1 MIADVEQ
8 KRALLEQARLNLGY
22 TKIVAPVSG
31 EVNKTVV
38 VGMNV
43 QEGQQLLTVVPLNEV
58 WVTANFKETQLRDM
72 RVGQKAEIHADS
84 SGRTFKG
91 HVDSIAGATG
101 PLFSLLPPEN
111 ATGNYVKIVQRIPV
125 KIVLEPGENKDRGL
139 RPGMNV
145 VPDVYLQMSS
155 AALTLDQDVWR
166 PKYNPWLIAVVVA
179 LAAFME
185 VLDTSIANVAL
196 PYMAGNLG
204 ASNDQSTW
212 VLTSYLVSN
221 AIILP
226 ISGWLAGALGRK
238 RFFMACL
245 TVFTVSSLL
254 CGIAPSLGFLLFFRV
269 LQGAGGGGLQPMAQA
284 ILADTFP
291 PQQRGLAFALYGITA
306 IMAPTIGPTL
316 GGWITFNYSWRW
328 IFFINLPVGVVTWFL
343 VRRFV
348 EDPPY
353 LRKLKAA
360 GVKLDYI
367 GIALLALGIGA
378 LQVLLDKGQEDD
390 WFGSHFITT
399 LVVIATVCL
408 ISLVIWE
415 WYQKAPIID
424 VRMFKNF
431 NFAGSSLMMFT
442 LGILLFS
449 SLVLMPQFLQTLVGY
464 TSELAGLALSAGGLV
479 LLIEMPIMGQL
490 TTKIQARYLIA
501 FGWLAL
507 SIAMFYSTKRI
518 DLQISFSAATWLRIA
533 QVIGLGFLFVP
544 ITLVAYIG
552 IAPEKNNAVAG
563 IINFMRNMGSSVGT
577 SLVTTLIARRSQF
590 HQGRLVQNVRVDNP
604 NFVNA
609 ANGLAQHLAASGVGK
624 HEAQMTAYARI
635 YQSLASPGHKPG
647 IYRHL
652 YGPLRGSGDHVLS
665 GFRSEEK

>member
-1 MIADVEQ
+1 
-8 KRALLEQARLNLGY
+8 
-22 TKIVAPVSG
+22 
-31 EVNKTVV
+31 
-38 VGMNV
+38 
-43 QEGQQLLTVVPLNEV
+43 
-58 WVTANFKETQLRDM
+58 
-72 RVGQKAEIHADS
+72 
-84 SGRTFKG
+84 
-91 HVDSIAGATG
+91 
-101 PLFSLLPPEN
+101 
-111 ATGNYVKIVQRIPV
+111 
-125 KIVLEPGENKDRGL
+125 
-139 RPGMNV
+139 
-145 VPDVYLQMSS
+145 MSS
-155 AALTLDQDVWR
+155 AALTIDQDVWR
-166 PKYNPWLIAVVVA
+166 PKFNPWLIAVVVA

-196 PYMAGNLG
+196 PYMAGSLG

-226 ISGWLAGALGRK
+226 ISGWLAGTLGRK

-245 TVFTVSSLL
+245 GVFTVSSLL
-254 CGIAPSLGFLLFFRV
+254 CGIAPSLGLLLFFRV

-316 GGWITFNYSWRW
+316 GGWITFSYSWRW
-328 IFFINLPVGVVTWFL
+328 IFFINIPVGIATWFL

-353 LRKLKAA
+353 LSRLKAA

-367 GIALLALGIGA
+367 GIALLTLGIGS

-399 LVVIATVCL
+399 LVVVAIAALV
-408 ISLVIWE
+408 SLVVWE

-424 VRMFKNF
+424 VRMFKSF
-431 NFAGSSLMMFT
+431 NFASANLMMFT

-449 SLVLMPQFLQTLVGY
+449 SLVLMPQFLQTLLGY

-479 LLIEMPIMGQL
+479 LLLEMPIMGQL
-490 TTKIQARYLIA
+490 TTKLQARYLIA

-507 SIAMFYSTKRI
+507 SLAMYYSTKRI
-518 DLQISFSAATWLRIA
+518 DLQISFNAAVLLRIA

-552 IAPEKNNAVAG
+552 IAPEKNNSVAG
-563 IINFMRNMGSSVGT
+563 IVNFMRNMGSSVGT

-590 HQGRLVQNVRVDNP
+590 HQMRLIQNARTDNP
-604 NFVNA
+604 NFQNS
-609 ANGLAQHLAASGVGK
+609 ANGLVQKLTQSGLAA
-624 HEAQMTAYARI
+624 HDAQIHAYARI
-635 YQSLASPGHKPG
+635 YRSIEAQAASLAFVDTFMVLAVGAALMFFLTFVLKKNDPGG
-647 IYRHL
+647 GRVAV
-652 YGPLRGSGDHVLS
+652 D
-665 GFRSEEK
+665 

>member
-1 MIADVEQ
+1 M
-8 KRALLEQARLNLGY
+8 
-22 TKIVAPVSG
+22 T
-31 EVNKTVV
+31 T
-38 VGMNV
+38 
-43 QEGQQLLTVVPLNEV
+43 
-58 WVTANFKETQLRDM
+58 
-72 RVGQKAEIHADS
+72 
-84 SGRTFKG
+84 
-91 HVDSIAGATG
+91 
-101 PLFSLLPPEN
+101 
-111 ATGNYVKIVQRIPV
+111 
-125 KIVLEPGENKDRGL
+125 
-139 RPGMNV
+139 
-145 VPDVYLQMSS
+145 
-155 AALTLDQDVWR
+155 AALNLDQDIWR
-166 PKYNPWLIAVVVA
+166 PRYNPWLVAVVVA

-238 RFFMACL
+238 RFFMSCL
-245 TVFTVSSLL
+245 GIFTISSLL
-254 CGIAPSLGFLLFFRV
+254 CGVAPSLSLLLLFRV
-269 LQGAGGGGLQPMAQA
+269 LQGVGGGGLQPMAQA

-291 PQQRGLAFALYGITA
+291 PQQRGLAFSLYGITG

-328 IFFINLPVGVVTWFL
+328 IFFINLPVGLTTWFL

-353 LRKLKAA
+353 LSRIKAA

-367 GIALLALGIGA
+367 GIALLTLGIGA

-390 WFGSHFITT
+390 WFGSRFITT
-399 LVVIATVCL
+399 LVVVASACL
-408 ISLVIWE
+408 ISLVVWE
-415 WYQKAPIID
+415 WHQKAPIID
-424 VRMFKNF
+424 VRMFKSF
-431 NFAGSSLMMFT
+431 NFASASLMMFT

-449 SLVLMPQFLQTLVGY
+449 SLVLMPQFLQTLLGY

-479 LLIEMPIMGQL
+479 LLFEMRLMGQL

-507 SIAMFYSTKRI
+507 SLAMYYSTKRI
-518 DLQISFSAATWLRIA
+518 DLQISFNAAVRLRIT

-552 IAPEKNNAVAG
+552 ISPEK
-563 IINFMRNMGSSVGT
+563 
-577 SLVTTLIARRSQF
+577 
-590 HQGRLVQNVRVDNP
+590 
-604 NFVNA
+604 
-609 ANGLAQHLAASGVGK
+609 K
-624 HEAQMTAYARI
+624 
-635 YQSLASPGHKPG
+635 
-647 IYRHL
+647 
-652 YGPLRGSGDHVLS
+652 
-665 GFRSEEK
+665 

>member
-1 MIADVEQ
+1 M
-8 KRALLEQARLNLGY
+8 
-22 TKIVAPVSG
+22 
-31 EVNKTVV
+31 
-38 VGMNV
+38 
-43 QEGQQLLTVVPLNEV
+43 
-58 WVTANFKETQLRDM
+58 
-72 RVGQKAEIHADS
+72 S
-84 SGRTFKG
+84 SG
-91 HVDSIAGATG
+91 
-101 PLFSLLPPEN
+101 
-111 ATGNYVKIVQRIPV
+111 
-125 KIVLEPGENKDRGL
+125 
-139 RPGMNV
+139 
-145 VPDVYLQMSS
+145 
-155 AALTLDQDVWR
+155 ALTLDEVVWR

-238 RFFMACL
+238 RFFMSCL
-245 TVFTVSSLL
+245 AVFTVSSLL
-254 CGIAPSLGFLLFFRV
+254 CGIAPSLGFLLLFRV

-328 IFFINLPVGVVTWFL
+328 IFFINLPVGILTWLL

-353 LRKLKAA
+353 LAKLKAA

-399 LVVIATVCL
+399 LIVVATVCL

-415 WYQKAPIID
+415 LYQKAPIID
-424 VRMFKNF
+424 VRMFKSF
-431 NFAGSSLMMFT
+431 NFASSSLMMFT

-479 LLIEMPIMGQL
+479 LLFEMPVMGQL

-507 SIAMFYSTKRI
+507 SVSMFYSTKRI
-518 DLQISFSAATWLRIA
+518 DLLISFSAATWLRIA

-590 HQGRLVQNVRVDNP
+590 HQARLVQNARVDNP
-604 NFVNA
+604 NFVNS
-609 ANGLAQHLAASGVGK
+609 ANGLAQQLAASGVGR
-624 HEAQMTAYARI
+624 HEAQLTAYARI
-635 YQSLASPGHKPG
+635 YQSLQGQAASLAYIDTFMVLCVGAAIMFGLSFVLKKNDPGG
-647 IYRHL
+647 GGVR
-652 YGPLRGSGDHVLS
+652 VA
-665 GFRSEEK
+665 E

>member
-1 MIADVEQ
+1 
-8 KRALLEQARLNLGY
+8 
-22 TKIVAPVSG
+22 
-31 EVNKTVV
+31 
-38 VGMNV
+38 
-43 QEGQQLLTVVPLNEV
+43 
-58 WVTANFKETQLRDM
+58 
-72 RVGQKAEIHADS
+72 
-84 SGRTFKG
+84 
-91 HVDSIAGATG
+91 
-101 PLFSLLPPEN
+101 
-111 ATGNYVKIVQRIPV
+111 
-125 KIVLEPGENKDRGL
+125 
-139 RPGMNV
+139 
-145 VPDVYLQMSS
+145 MSS
-155 AALTLDQDVWR
+155 AALTIEQEIWR

-226 ISGWLAGALGRK
+226 ISGWLAGAFGRK

-245 TVFTVSSLL
+245 TIFTVSSLL
-254 CGIAPSLGFLLFFRV
+254 CGVAPSLGFLLLFRV
-269 LQGAGGGGLQPMAQA
+269 LQGVGGGGLQPMAQA

-328 IFFINLPVGVVTWFL
+328 IFFINLPVGLITWFL

-353 LRKLKAA
+353 LRKIKAA

-367 GIALLALGIGA
+367 GIALLTLGIGA
-378 LQVLLDKGQEDD
+378 LQILLDKGQEDD

-399 LVVIATVCL
+399 LVVVATVCL
-408 ISLVIWE
+408 VSLVIWE
-415 WYQKAPIID
+415 WYQKTPIID
-424 VRMFKNF
+424 VRMFKSF
-431 NFAGSSLMMFT
+431 NFASASLMMFT
-442 LGILLFS
+442 LGIMLFS
-449 SLVLMPQFLQTLVGY
+449 SLVLMPQFLQTLLGY
-464 TSELAGLALSAGGLV
+464 TSELAGFALSAGGLV

-490 TTKIQARYLIA
+490 TTKFQARYLIA

-518 DLQISFSAATWLRIA
+518 DLQISFSAATWLRIT

-552 IAPEKNNAVAG
+552 ISPEKNNSVAG

-590 HQGRLVQNVRVDNP
+590 HQGRLVQNVRIDNS

-609 ANGLAQHLAASGVGK
+609 ANGLAQRLATSGVGK

-635 YQSLASPGHKPG
+635 YRSLQAQAASLAYIDTFMVLCVGAGIMFFLSFALKKNDPGG
-647 IYRHL
+647 G
-652 YGPLRGSGDHVLS
+652 GPKVM
-665 GFRSEEK
+665 E

>member
-1 MIADVEQ
+1 M
-8 KRALLEQARLNLGY
+8 
-22 TKIVAPVSG
+22 
-31 EVNKTVV
+31 
-38 VGMNV
+38 
-43 QEGQQLLTVVPLNEV
+43 
-58 WVTANFKETQLRDM
+58 
-72 RVGQKAEIHADS
+72 
-84 SGRTFKG
+84 
-91 HVDSIAGATG
+91 
-101 PLFSLLPPEN
+101 
-111 ATGNYVKIVQRIPV
+111 
-125 KIVLEPGENKDRGL
+125 
-139 RPGMNV
+139 
-145 VPDVYLQMSS
+145 
-155 AALTLDQDVWR
+155 
-166 PKYNPWLIAVVVA
+166 VVA

-221 AIILP
+221 AIVLP

-238 RFFMACL
+238 RFFMICL
-245 TVFTVSSLL
+245 VVFTVSSLL
-254 CGIAPSLGFLLFFRV
+254 CGIAPSLGLLLFFRV

-291 PQQRGLAFALYGITA
+291 PEQRGLAFALYGITA

-328 IFFINLPVGVVTWFL
+328 IFFINLPVGLATLFL

-353 LRKLKAA
+353 LSRLKSA

-367 GIALLALGIGA
+367 GIALLTLGVGA

-390 WFGSHFITT
+390 WFGSRFITT
-399 LVVIATVCL
+399 LVVVATVCL

-415 WYQKAPIID
+415 WFQKAPIID

-431 NFAGSSLMMFT
+431 NFASSNLMMFT
-442 LGILLFS
+442 LGIMLFS

-464 TSELAGLALSAGGLV
+464 TSQVAGIAISAGGLV
-479 LLIEMPIMGQL
+479 LLFEMPIMGQL

-507 SIAMFYSTKRI
+507 SLAMFYSTKRI
-518 DLQISFSAATWLRIA
+518 DLQISFSVAVWLRVA

-552 IAPEKNNAVAG
+552 ISPEKNNAVAG
-563 IINFMRNMGSSVGT
+563 IVNFMRNMGSSVGT
-577 SLVTTLIARRSQF
+577 SLVTTSIARRSQF
-590 HQGRLVQNVRVDNP
+590 HQARLVEHARLDNP
-604 NFVNA
+604 NFQNSA
-609 ANGLAQHLAASGVGK
+609 DGLARHLAHAGLNT
-624 HEAQMTAYARI
+624 HEAHMRAFAAI
-635 YQSLASPGHKPG
+635 YQGLQAQAATLAYIDTFMVLAVGAAIMFFLGFILKKNDPGG
-647 IYRHL
+647 GGR
-652 YGPLRGSGDHVLS
+652 VLAD
-665 GFRSEEK
+665 

>member
-1 MIADVEQ
+1 
-8 KRALLEQARLNLGY
+8 
-22 TKIVAPVSG
+22 
-31 EVNKTVV
+31 
-38 VGMNV
+38 
-43 QEGQQLLTVVPLNEV
+43 
-58 WVTANFKETQLRDM
+58 
-72 RVGQKAEIHADS
+72 
-84 SGRTFKG
+84 
-91 HVDSIAGATG
+91 
-101 PLFSLLPPEN
+101 
-111 ATGNYVKIVQRIPV
+111 
-125 KIVLEPGENKDRGL
+125 
-139 RPGMNV
+139 
-145 VPDVYLQMSS
+145 MSS
-155 AALTLDQDVWR
+155 AAPTIGQEVWR

-238 RFFMACL
+238 RFFMSCL
-245 TVFTVSSLL
+245 AVFTVSSLL
-254 CGIAPSLGFLLFFRV
+254 CGIAPSLGFLLLFRV

-328 IFFINLPVGVVTWFL
+328 IFFINLPVGLTTGFL

-353 LRKLKAA
+353 LSRIKAA

-390 WFGSHFITT
+390 WFGSRFITT
-399 LVVIATVCL
+399 LVVVATVCL

-424 VRMFKNF
+424 VHMFKSF
-431 NFAGSSLMMFT
+431 NFASSSLMMFT

-449 SLVLMPQFLQTLVGY
+449 SLVLMPQFLQTLLGY
-464 TSELAGLALSAGGLV
+464 TSQLAGLALSAGGVV

-507 SIAMFYSTKRI
+507 AIAMFYSTKRI
-518 DLQISFSAATWLRIA
+518 DLQISFSAAVWLRVI

-544 ITLVAYIG
+544 ITLAAYVG
-552 IAPEKNNAVAG
+552 ISPEKNNAVAG
-563 IINFMRNMGSSVGT
+563 IVNFMRNMGSSVGT
-577 SLVTTLIARRSQF
+577 SLVTTLIARRAQF
-590 HQGRLVQNVRVDNP
+590 HQATLVQYARPDNP
-604 NFVNA
+604 NFQNSV
-609 ANGLAQHLAASGVGK
+609 NGLAQRLANSGLGA
-624 HEAQMTAYARI
+624 HEARVQAVARI
-635 YQSLASPGHKPG
+635 YRGLQAQAASLAYIDTFMVLCVMAAIMFCVAFVLKKNDPGAG
-647 IYRHL
+647 GVR
-652 YGPLRGSGDHVLS
+652 VA
-665 GFRSEEK
+665 E

>member
-1 MIADVEQ
+1 M
-8 KRALLEQARLNLGY
+8 
-22 TKIVAPVSG
+22 
-31 EVNKTVV
+31 
-38 VGMNV
+38 
-43 QEGQQLLTVVPLNEV
+43 
-58 WVTANFKETQLRDM
+58 
-72 RVGQKAEIHADS
+72 
-84 SGRTFKG
+84 
-91 HVDSIAGATG
+91 
-101 PLFSLLPPEN
+101 
-111 ATGNYVKIVQRIPV
+111 
-125 KIVLEPGENKDRGL
+125 
-139 RPGMNV
+139 
-145 VPDVYLQMSS
+145 S
-155 AALTLDQDVWR
+155 AAAVTIDQDIWR
-166 PKYNPWLIAVVVA
+166 PKFNPWLIAVVVA
-179 LAAFME
+179 MGAFME

-226 ISGWLAGALGRK
+226 ISGWLAGAFGRK
-238 RFFMACL
+238 RFFMICL
-245 TVFTVSSLL
+245 SVFTVSSFL
-254 CGIAPSLGFLLFFRV
+254 CGIAPNLGLLLFFRV

-291 PQQRGLAFALYGITA
+291 PEKRGLAFAVYGITA

-328 IFFINLPVGVVTWFL
+328 IFFINLPVGVGTWFL
-343 VRRFV
+343 VRHFV

-353 LRKLKAA
+353 LKRLRSA

-399 LVVIATVCL
+399 LVVVATVCL

-415 WYQKAPIID
+415 WHQKAPIID

-431 NFAGSSLMMFT
+431 NFASSSLMMFT

-464 TSELAGLALSAGGLV
+464 TSQLAGLALSAGGFV
-479 LLIEMPIMGQL
+479 LLLEMPLIGQL
-490 TTKIQARYLIA
+490 TTKVQARYLIA
-501 FGWLAL
+501 CGWLVL
-507 SIAMFYSTKRI
+507 SVAMFYSTTRI
-518 DLQISFSAATWLRIA
+518 DLQISFSAAVLLRIT

-544 ITLVAYIG
+544 ISLVAYVG
-552 IAPEKNNAVAG
+552 ISPEKNNSVAG

-590 HQGRLVQNVRVDNP
+590 HQARLVQYARPDNP
-604 NFVNA
+604 NFQNA
-609 ANGLAQHLAASGVGK
+609 ANGLAQRLAHSGVGVAG
-624 HEAQMTAYARI
+624 AQIRALAGI
-635 YQSLASPGHKPG
+635 YQGLQAQAATLAF
-647 IYRHL
+647 I
-652 YGPLRGSGDHVLS
+652 DTFMVLS
-665 GFRSEEK
+665 VGAAIMFFLSFVLKKNRPGAGGAVEAG

>member
-1 MIADVEQ
+1 M
-8 KRALLEQARLNLGY
+8 
-22 TKIVAPVSG
+22 
-31 EVNKTVV
+31 
-38 VGMNV
+38 
-43 QEGQQLLTVVPLNEV
+43 
-58 WVTANFKETQLRDM
+58 
-72 RVGQKAEIHADS
+72 
-84 SGRTFKG
+84 
-91 HVDSIAGATG
+91 
-101 PLFSLLPPEN
+101 
-111 ATGNYVKIVQRIPV
+111 
-125 KIVLEPGENKDRGL
+125 
-139 RPGMNV
+139 
-145 VPDVYLQMSS
+145 S
-155 AALTLDQDVWR
+155 AATLTLDQEVWR
-166 PKYNPWLIAVVVA
+166 PRFNPWLIAVVVA

-245 TVFTVSSLL
+245 SIFTVSSLL
-254 CGIAPSLGFLLFFRV
+254 CGLAPSLGALLFFRV

-328 IFFINLPVGVVTWFL
+328 IFFINLPVGVATWFL

-353 LRKLKAA
+353 LTRLRKG
-360 GVKLDYI
+360 GVRLDYI

-378 LQVLLDKGQEDD
+378 LQILLDKGQEDD
-390 WFGSHFITT
+390 WFGSPFITT
-399 LVVIATVCL
+399 LVIVAAVCL

-415 WYQKAPIID
+415 WFQKAPILD
-424 VRMFKNF
+424 VHMFKNF
-431 NFAGSSLMMFT
+431 NFASASLMMFT

-479 LLIEMPIMGQL
+479 LLFEMPIMGQL
-490 TTKIQARYLIA
+490 TTKLQARYLIA

-507 SIAMFYSTKRI
+507 SAAMYYSTKRI
-518 DLQISFSAATWLRIA
+518 DLQISFSAAVWLRIA

-552 IAPEKNNAVAG
+552 IPAERNNTVAG

-590 HQGRLVQNVRVDNP
+590 HQQVLIDHIRPDNP
-604 NFVNA
+604 NFQNSL
-609 ANGLAQHLAASGVGK
+609 NGLAQYLTHAGIGA
-624 HEAQMTAYARI
+624 HEARLQAYARI
-635 YQSLASPGHKPG
+635 YQSVQAQAASLAYIDTFMVLAVGAAVMFCLAFVLKKNDPGG
-647 IYRHL
+647 GEQTIA
-652 YGPLRGSGDHVLS
+652 
-665 GFRSEEK
+665 E